1 MTKNLLFTEEDEED
15 DGYQNLNEQ
24 KVNQNLGSAYNPP
37 TMANTDSDGFGIFDN
52 GSSNHNSYQNN
63 IPPQ

>member
-37 TMANTDSDGFGIFDN
+37 TMANSDGFGIFDN